1 MTNLEQVEK
10 LSDHRDR
17 TDRRNFSWRTFIFGY
32 FRSRR
37 RATRRGS
44 EDEPVFTDW
53 HHPWLFFLGTG
64 TMLLSC
70 MDAFFTLQLI
80 DRGAIEMNPFMAMM
94 IGRGTVA
101 FASSKMLMTGLG
113 ILVLVFLSRSRV
125 FNFMRTG
132 VVLTVFFA
140 AYACLVCY
148 EFIYLLNVF

>member
-1 MTNLEQVEK
+1 MSNLEQVEQ
-10 LSDHRDR
+10 LSKNRDPG
-17 TDRRNFSWRTFIFGY
+17 DRRNFSWRTFVFGY

-53 HHPWLFFLGTG
+53 HHPWLFFLATG
-64 TMLLSC
+64 IMLLSC

-80 DRGAIEMNPFMAMM
+80 DRGAIEINPIMAMM
-94 IGRGTVA
+94 IGRGTMT
-101 FASSKMLMTGLG
+101 FAASKMLMTGLG
-113 ILVLVFLSRSRV
+113 ILVLVFLSRSRL

-132 VVLTVFFA
+132 VVLTAFFA
-140 AYACLVCY
+140 AYSCLVCY

>member
-1 MTNLEQVEK
+1 MTNLEQVET
-10 LSDHRDR
+10 LSDNRDR
-17 TDRRNFSWRTFIFGY
+17 TDRRDFSWRTVVFGF

-44 EDEPVFTDW
+44 EDDPVFTDW

-94 IGRGTVA
+94 MGRGTVA
-101 FASSKMLMTGLG
+101 FAASKMLMTGLG
-113 ILVLVFLSRSRV
+113 ILMLVFLSRSRM

-132 VVLTVFFA
+132 VVLTAFFA
-140 AYACLVCY
+140 AYDCLVCY